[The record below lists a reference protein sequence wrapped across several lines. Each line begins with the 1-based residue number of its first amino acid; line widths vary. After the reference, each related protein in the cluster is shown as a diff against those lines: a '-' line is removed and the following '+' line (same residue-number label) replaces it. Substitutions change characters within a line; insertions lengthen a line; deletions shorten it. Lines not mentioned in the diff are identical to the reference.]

1 MRISDWSSDVCS
13 SDLDR
18 RLAEQAEQAHE
29 IGEGA
34 TAADIITDHH
44 LSMFA
49 RGLGIDLR
57 RLFGRTR
64 QLAIGEFMDERA
76 AHRARRAV
84 LSRAV
89 PRDADAGVGIGE
101 QPEEGV
107 APDGIAAMRDRAL
120 TIAPS
125 FGEAARTASTG
136 NA

>member
-64 QLAIGEFMDERA
+64 QVAIGEFMEERA
-76 AHRARRAV
+76 AHRARRTV
-84 LSRAV
+84 LARAV
-89 PRDADAGVGIGE
+89 HRDEDAGVGIGE
-101 QPEEGV
+101 QPEVGV
-107 APDGIAAMRDRAL
+107 EQDGIDR
-120 TIAPS
+120 S
-125 FGEAARTASTG
+125 DERTYELQSLMS
-136 NA
+136 